1 MPKDVGCQCVEAL
14 EAAGLREVEDGFAA
28 TEVGEHGGEL
38 VIASD
43 AQHEYE
49 TSVQTVGIDGLAQQT
64 DRRPDDGGDVVRHE
78 SFN

>member
-1 MPKDVGCQCVEAL
+1 MPEDVSGQCIEAL

-28 TEVGEHGGEL
+28 TKVGEHGGEL
-38 VIASD
+38 VVTRD
-43 AQHEYE
+43 AQHEHE
-49 TSVQTVGIDGLAQQT
+49 TRVQTVGIDGLAQQT

>member
-1 MPKDVGCQCVEAL
+1 MSEDVSGQCIEAL

-38 VIASD
+38 VVTRD

-49 TSVQTVGIDGLAQQT
+49 TRVQTVGIDGLAQQT
-64 DRRPDDGGDVVRHE
+64 
-78 SFN
+78 N